1 MAKKTNNY
9 HAVPNSERG
18 WVVKKEGAQ
27 KISGHAPTKRGSAK
41 MAKTYS
47 TNSGG
52 GEVVIHRRD
61 GKIRDKDTVFPAS
74 DPFPP
79 RDRKH

>member
-1 MAKKTNNY
+1 MAKKKTNY
-9 HAVPNSERG
+9 HVVPNSEHG
-18 WVVKKEGAQ
+18 WAVKKAGAERV
-27 KISGHAPTKRGSAK
+27 SGFAPTQRGAEK
-41 MAKTYS
+41 LAKTFS
-47 TNSGG
+47 SRSGG

-79 RDRKH
+79 RDRKY